1 MVLPSPPL
9 SRRRNRLRAGM
20 RVAIGCQGGGSHTAF
35 TAGVL
40 RRLLQTD
47 VNIVAL
53 SGASGGAICAL
64 IAWYGL
70 LLGDRDLAR
79 DRLTAFWEELSTRE
93 PWEHLW
99 SQYWL
104 FAYRVAG
111 QFVSPEVNPYLFP
124 ASGQDRLRA
133 AMERQVPFERLP
145 ELIDPDG
152 PKLFVSAVDVRSGE
166 PHIIPG
172 EQITP
177 ETLLAS
183 AAIPTLFRAVHIGE
197 HAYWDGLFAQ
207 NPPVRDLAW
216 QRPDEIWIIQINRRV
231 RASVPRSLADIR
243 DRRNALSGNLS
254 LEQELHPIERI
265 NGMLETGGLQNSDF
279 RPITVRRI
287 EMLRELD
294 SASKL
299 DRSPAFID
307 GMLRY
312 GEERADAFLAER

>member
-1 MVLPSPPL
+1 V
-9 SRRRNRLRAGM
+9 
-20 RVAIGCQGGGSHTAF
+20 RVALGCQGGGSHTAF

-40 RRLLQTD
+40 RRLLAAD
-47 VNIVAL
+47 VNVVAL

-70 LLGDRDLAR
+70 LLGDREEAR
-79 DRLTAFWEELSTRE
+79 ERLLAFWDDIATRD
-93 PWEHLW
+93 PFEHVW

-104 FAYRVAG
+104 LAYRVAG

-124 ASGQDRLRA
+124 TSGQDRLRA
-133 AMERQVPFERLP
+133 AVERQVPFDELP
-145 ELIDPDG
+145 GLLRDDSPL
-152 PKLFVSAVDVRSGE
+152 LFVSAVDVRSGE

-172 EQITP
+172 SEVTV
-177 ETLLAS
+177 ETILAS
-183 AAIPTLFRAVHIGE
+183 SAIPTLFRAVHIGE

-216 QRPDEIWIIQINRRV
+216 QRPDEIWIVQINK
-231 RASVPRSLADIR
+231 RARESEPRSLADIR

-265 NGMLETGGLQNSDF
+265 NGLLADGSLQSSDF
-279 RPITVRRI
+279 KPITVRRI

-294 SASKL
+294 SSSKL
-299 DRSPAFID
+299 DRSPSFIAS
-307 GMLRY
+307 MLAY
-312 GEERADAFLAER
+312 GEERAEEFLRDLPQG